1 MYARHGASPEAP
13 HHAAYEAVTTSKEDQ
28 MSRHAR
34 VLAVAASALLAAA
47 CSEPSGPATD
57 LAATGTTVDAKAVKF
72 WEAGAT
78 TAWNELATSLADVT
92 PIDQG
97 RLYAY
102 LSMAQYRAAEA
113 AAVIVPH
120 PPTSAAIGG
129 ASAAVLN
136 AFFPAQVAAI
146 EAALDA
152 QEAAGSWPGDR
163 HADFAAGE
171 AIGRDVGTQVLAYAA
186 GDQVGVANP
195 GTPPLGPGYWV
206 WNGGP
211 IVRGNYQARPFFLE
225 SADEIAPPPPPAF
238 GSAEYLAAL
247 AEVREVSDTRTPE
260 QLAIA
265 TYWNLQQSGRRNA
278 PFNNVAVELIRTYR
292 VGDARA
298 ARIMFLMNAAM
309 FDALVGCFNAKY
321 DHWFIRPSQA
331 DAAITLPVGLPPH
344 PSYPSAHSC
353 VSGSMSGVLMA
364 EFPNERER
372 LEAMAQEASISRLY
386 GGIHYRFDMEAGLA
400 LGRAAA
406 AKALAADLDEVGAL
420 P

>member
-1 MYARHGASPEAP
+1 MTHP
-13 HHAAYEAVTTSKEDQ
+13 
-28 MSRHAR
+28 R
-34 VLAVAASALLAAA
+34 VLVITLGAVLAAGCNGPDGAPPTAPVEGIGITASAA
-47 CSEPSGPATD
+47 
-57 LAATGTTVDAKAVKF
+57 KF
-72 WEAGAT
+72 WEVGAT
-78 TAWNELATSLADVT
+78 TGWNELATTLADQT
-92 PIDQG
+92 AIDQS

-102 LSMAQYRAAEA
+102 LSLAQYRAAQA
-113 AAVIVPH
+113 AAEVQPH

-129 ASAAVLN
+129 ASAVVLS
-136 AFFPAQVAAI
+136 AFFPAAVATI

-152 QEAAGSWPGDR
+152 QAAAAPWPGAK

-171 AIGRDVGTQVLAYAA
+171 ALGRDVGAAVLAYAA

-195 GTPPLGPGYWV
+195 GAPPIGPGYWL

-211 IVRGNYQARPFFLE
+211 MARGNYQARPFFLA
-225 SADEIAPPPPPAF
+225 SGDEFQPPPPPAF
-238 GSAEYLAAL
+238 GSDEYLAAL
-247 AEVREVSDTRTPE
+247 AEVRQVSDTRTAE

-265 TYWNLQQSGRRNA
+265 TYWNLKQSGRRNE
-278 PFNNVAVELIRTYR
+278 PFNNLAVELIRDHR

-321 DHWFIRPSQA
+321 TYWFIRPPQA

-353 VSGSMSGVLMA
+353 VSGAMSGVLMA
-364 EFPNERER
+364 EFPDAWRR
-372 LEAMAQEASISRLY
+372 VAAMAEEASISRLY
-386 GGIHYRFDMEAGLA
+386 AGIHYRFDMVAGLA
-400 LGRAAA
+400 LGRAVAT
-406 AKALAADLDEVGAL
+406 KALAADLDEVAVL

>member
-1 MYARHGASPEAP
+1 
-13 HHAAYEAVTTSKEDQ
+13 
-28 MSRHAR
+28 MSRRTRA
-34 VLAVAASALLAAA
+34 LAVAAIALLAPA

-57 LAATGTTVDAKAVKF
+57 TVATGAAVDAMAVKF
-72 WEAGAT
+72 WETGAT
-78 TAWNELATSLADVT
+78 AGWNELATSLADLT
-92 PIDQG
+92 PIDQS

-102 LSMAQYRAAEA
+102 LSMAQFRAAEA
-113 AAVIVPH
+113 AAAIQPH

-129 ASAAVLN
+129 ASATVLN
-136 AFFPAQVAAI
+136 AFFPAQSATI

-152 QEAAGSWPGDR
+152 QDAAEPWPG
-163 HADFAAGE
+163 AEQVDFAAGE
-171 AIGRDVGTQVLAYAA
+171 AIGRDIGAEVLAFAA

-195 GTPPLGPGYWV
+195 GTPPIGPGYWV

-225 SADEIAPPPPPAF
+225 SDDEIEPPPPPEF

-247 AEVREVSDTRTPE
+247 AEVRQVSDTRTPE

-265 TYWNLQQSGRRNA
+265 NYWNVQQSGRRNA

-292 VGDARA
+292 VGDAEA

-321 DHWFIRPSQA
+321 VYWFIRPPQA
-331 DAAITLPVGLPPH
+331 DPAITLPVGLPPH

-353 VSGSMSGVLMA
+353 VSGAMSGVLMA
-364 EFPNERER
+364 EFPSERDR
-372 LEAMAQEASISRLY
+372 LESMAQEASLSRLY
-386 GGIHYRFDMEAGLA
+386 AGIHYRFDMEAGLA

-406 AKALAADLDEVGAL
+406 AKARAADLDLVAVL